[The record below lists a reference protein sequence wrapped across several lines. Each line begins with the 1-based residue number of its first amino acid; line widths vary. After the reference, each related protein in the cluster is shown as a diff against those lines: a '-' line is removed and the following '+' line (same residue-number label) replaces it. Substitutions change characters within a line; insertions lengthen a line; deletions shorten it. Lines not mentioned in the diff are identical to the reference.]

1 LQRVFVGKPL
11 KRIRKLYFPDLS
23 PYTYATKLSFADV
36 LNVGWLD
43 QSMPFSK
50 GATANMFLHKLKS
63 WFRVAR
69 VNPMRGIHECN
80 FCRTE
85 QWPLLPLHEN
95 PSINVGGRDFFQGN
109 WEMWIPGTAQTIFA
123 SPGLIIHYVEVHE
136 YCPPEE
142 FISAVMDDG
151 RMSSWNAEIEF
162 EQKMNTKRQI

>member
-1 LQRVFVGKPL
+1 M
-11 KRIRKLYFPDLS
+11 YFPDFSNYSYLTGQS
-23 PYTYATKLSFADV
+23 LPDV

-50 GATANMFLHKLKS
+50 GTVPKPLVDQLKS

-95 PSINVGGRDFFQGN
+95 PSISVEDRVLFLGN
-109 WEMWIPGTAQTIFA
+109 WEIWIPA
-123 SPGLIIHYVEVHE
+123 SKGKVYSAPALIIHYVDVHG
-136 YCPPEE
+136 YCPPEA
-142 FISAVMDDG
+142 FISAAMNDDA
-151 RMSSWNAEIEF
+151 MSNWNAEAEF
-162 EQKMNTKRQI
+162 ENRTKIAHQ